1 MSGSPVSYTIGLN
14 GIFYLN
20 SGSYGS
26 PTWGIVNNIVD
37 LDTEMQMAEEDA
49 TNRAQSG
56 FKTIMPTLDE
66 WSVEGGMLY
75 NPSDTNWQT
84 FLTARTARSSIDF
97 TLRDQIITNTGSQ
110 GPRMPVGYITKF
122 GRKEPINGVMTT
134 PLTIKPGPGANQPA
148 WMTT

>member
-1 MSGSPVSYTIGLN
+1 MTGSAVSYTIGLN
-14 GIFYLN
+14 GLFYLN

-37 LDTEMQMAEEDA
+37 LDTEMQMGEEDA
-49 TNRAQSG
+49 SNRAQSG

-66 WSVEGGMLY
+66 WSIEGGMLY

-84 FLTARTARSSIDF
+84 FNTSRAARTPIDL
-97 TLRDQIITNTGSQ
+97 TLRDQAIANTGSQ
-110 GPRMPVGYITKF
+110 GPRVPTAYITKF
-122 GRKEPINGVMTT
+122 GRKEPLNGVMTT
-134 PLTIKPGPGANQPA
+134 PLAIKPGPGSNPPS